1 MEKLAKQSIDKN
13 EQWTEIIGTK
23 GSLFHLGLKDVWK
36 YRDLLAL
43 FVKRDFIAT
52 YKQTIL
58 GPLWHF
64 IQPILTTII
73 FLVLFNKIA
82 NISTD
87 GILAIPFYMSGITIW
102 NYFLACLNGT
112 SSTFVSNAS
121 IFGKV
126 YFPRLVMPLS
136 VIISN
141 VIKLGIQFLLLF
153 SVLIYY
159 WIAKGVFYFG
169 WSWLLIP
176 LFLVMMAALSLGLGL
191 IISSLTTKYR
201 DLTVLIGFGI
211 QLLMYATP
219 IAYPVSYLATKT
231 KYAYLINYN
240 PLTSIVEGFR
250 YAIFGITS
258 FQLGSLLYSFII
270 IVITLFFGIII
281 FNKTEKNFMDTV

>member
-1 MEKLAKQSIDKN
+1 MEKLVTN
-13 EQWTEIIGTK
+13 EINENWTEVIGAK
-23 GSLFHLGLKDVWK
+23 NGLLHFGLKDVWQ
-36 YRDLLAL
+36 YRDLLIL

-64 IQPILTTII
+64 IQPVLTTII
-73 FLVLFNKIA
+73 FLILFNKIA

-126 YFPRLVMPLS
+126 YFPRLVIPLS

-141 VIKLGIQFLLLF
+141 LIKFAIQFLLLF

-159 WIAKGVFYFG
+159 WITLGKNYFS

-176 LFLVMMAALSLGLGL
+176 LILFMVAALSLGLGL
-191 IISSLTTKYR
+191 LISSLTTKYR
-201 DLTVLIGFGI
+201 DLTVLIGFGL

-219 IAYPVSYLATKT
+219 IAYPLSYLMAKT

-250 YAIFGITS
+250 FAVFGNIN
-258 FQLGSLLYSFII
+258 FQYNSLLYSCII
-270 IVITLFFGIII
+270 IVITLFLGIIV